1 MGRLGEGAHRA
12 NGSHSTNH
20 GTGAETP
27 VPKSKSSQI
36 GPLKNGAK
44 LKRGSSDPKYVTS
57 RMEISAVTI
66 NMSGRGVLGV
76 TPKYKIDM
84 VETFL
89 KTVPDVV
96 FLQVSLLNIKNRLHF
111 IQEYVT
117 VKG

>member
-1 MGRLGEGAHRA
+1 MGRLGEVDERA
-12 NGSHSTNH
+12 KGKGPQSTNH

-27 VPKSKSSQI
+27 IPKSKSSQI

-44 LKRGSSDPKYVTS
+44 LKRRSSDPKYVTS

-96 FLQVSLLNIKNRLHF
+96 FLQVSF
-111 IQEYVT
+111 IHL
-117 VKG
+117 